1 MDNCYNA
8 NTGPIYDDRVRQMCE
23 RQIGM
28 ERFDNLPGVAT
39 PGKPFGG
46 MNMKMLKLL
55 NQHNPNIEHYG
66 EDDEKF
72 SPQDLPIYAD
82 SYSFVPAGM
91 TGLERHGGVEAAD
104 TERTALMGQHLK
116 RELREHLMEKDDQR
130 DREFTWGPYGRGII
144 QSGPSGTTYA

>member
-46 MNMKMLKLL
+46 M
-55 NQHNPNIEHYG
+55 I
-66 EDDEKF
+66 
-72 SPQDLPIYAD
+72 PIYAD